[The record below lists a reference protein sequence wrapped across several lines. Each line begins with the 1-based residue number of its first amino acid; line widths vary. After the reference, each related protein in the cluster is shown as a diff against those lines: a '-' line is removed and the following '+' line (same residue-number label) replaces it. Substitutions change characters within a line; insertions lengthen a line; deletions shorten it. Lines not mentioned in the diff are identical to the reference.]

1 MTITAVILELELN
14 PVIVYQKLLL
24 MNSKDF
30 LPYSQS
36 YEFSYSAPP
45 RTGRMTP
52 SFISLIVVHF
62 GVQVL
67 IRSPHSTA
75 IKYKAV
81 RAY

>member
-1 MTITAVILELELN
+1 MAITAVILELELN
-14 PVIVYQKLLL
+14 PVVVYRKLLL

-36 YEFSYSAPP
+36 YEFSDSAPP

-52 SFISLIVVHF
+52 SIISLIVVHF

-75 IKYKAV
+75 IKYEAM
-81 RAY
+81 RTH